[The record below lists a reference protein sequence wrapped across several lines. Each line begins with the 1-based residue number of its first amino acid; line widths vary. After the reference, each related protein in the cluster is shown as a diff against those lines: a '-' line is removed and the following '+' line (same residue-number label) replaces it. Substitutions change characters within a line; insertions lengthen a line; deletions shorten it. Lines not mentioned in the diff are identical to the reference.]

1 VVLSFALRLLSA
13 ELGDEGG
20 DRVDAA
26 EAELRGALRELRELA
41 RGIYPAVLV
50 DEGLS
55 TALDALAEA
64 GPARIAI
71 DSLPEE
77 RLAPAVEAA
86 AYFLVAEV
94 VKRGTGARVAVRA
107 SVSDERLLVEI
118 DSAGALAGDLADL
131 EDRIGA
137 LDGELIVERTPMGDM
152 TIRAEVP
159 CGS

>member
-26 EAELRGALRELRELA
+26 EAELRGALRELA